1 MGQRGKNP
9 PSFLYVVPLVIGD
22 STPVRKGEKK
32 EFETFAKTSDIG

>member
-1 MGQRGKNP
+1 MGQRGMP
-9 PSFLYVVPLVIGD
+9 YPIFLYVVQLVIGD